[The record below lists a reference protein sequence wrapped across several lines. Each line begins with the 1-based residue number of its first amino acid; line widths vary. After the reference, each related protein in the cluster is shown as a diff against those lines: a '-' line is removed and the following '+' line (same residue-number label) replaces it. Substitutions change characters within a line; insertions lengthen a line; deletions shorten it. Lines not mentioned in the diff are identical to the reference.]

1 MRATLLRSHPEMTM
15 KALQVAFTGF
25 TAAALLACTIS
36 RAQESDDSHY
46 VSPWKTPWD
55 YEGPRGAEHWSALD
69 PAYAAC
75 NAGKQQSPID
85 IRGAEKA
92 QLPPLRFEYRAGPLR
107 YVINNGHVIRVN
119 YHDAAGTGNFL
130 IVGEKRY
137 QLTQFHFHRPS
148 EESIRGKR
156 YDMVLHLMHQSSDGQ
171 VAGVAVMLKSG
182 RVNRT
187 IQDLWAHMPA
197 HEGQVAVAGVELD
210 PADMLPHDKGYYTYP
225 GSQTAPPCSEGVTWF
240 VLKTPVEVSA
250 EQIQA
255 YARLYPRD
263 VRPLQPLNGRV
274 VKESE

>member
-1 MRATLLRSHPEMTM
+1 LRSHPEMTM
-15 KALQVAFTGF
+15 KALQVAFTEF
-25 TAAALLACTIS
+25 TAAALLVCPIS
-36 RAQESDDSHY
+36 HAQESDDSHY

-92 QLPPLRFEYRAGPLR
+92 QLPPLRFEYRTEPLR

-130 IVGEKRY
+130 IVGERRY

-148 EESIRGKR
+148 EEAIRGKR

-182 RVNRT
+182 RMNRT
-187 IQDLWAHMPA
+187 VQDLWAHMPA

-210 PADMLPHDKGYYTYP
+210 PTQMLPHDKAYYTYP

-250 EQIQA
+250 KQIQA
-255 YARLYPRD
+255 YAKLYPHD